1 MEAHMEVQRMASTTG
16 TVDSVLEPLWQG
28 FQADGAN
35 LAVDGAF
42 DAEIQVRLV
51 VTDETCLDCI
61 LLTAAPTRVVEQAVR
76 ERLPEAGRI
85 TSTDPRA

>member
-1 MEAHMEVQRMASTTG
+1 MEVQRVAITTG
-16 TVDSVLEPLWQG
+16 TVDGVLEPLRQR
-28 FQADGAN
+28 FQADGAD
-35 LAVDGAF
+35 LVVDGAS

-61 LLTAAPTRVVEQAVR
+61 MPTATLTRVEEQAVR

-85 TSTDPRA
+85 TFTDPRA